1 MCSSDLVEKF
11 QASQPGHYDAILMDL
26 RMPVMTGY
34 QATEAIRKLERPDGK
49 TIPIIA
55 MTADAFA
62 EDVQKCLDAG
72 MNAHVA
78 KPIDVR
84 DVCRL
89 LAKFIK
95 GQ

>member
-1 MCSSDLVEKF
+1 
-11 QASQPGHYDAILMDL
+11 
-26 RMPVMTGY
+26 
-34 QATEAIRKLERPDGK
+34 
-49 TIPIIA
+49 

>member
-1 MCSSDLVEKF
+1 
-11 QASQPGHYDAILMDL
+11 
-26 RMPVMTGY
+26 MTGY
-34 QATEAIRKLERPDGK
+34 HATEAIRKLERPDGK

-84 DVCRL
+84 DVCSLSSARSIRQPVRSGWDSFL
-89 LAKFIK
+89 SGIVSPSEDIK
-95 GQ
+95 GLSP